1 MQALVREQ
9 AAALARKSREADR
22 KTIGELARE
31 VKRLTAL
38 LPRRLRSTD
47 TDTSGADGVSS
58 ADGEPQ
64 QQQQVTSENSAIDLR
79 DSSSRDDRIVSTT
92 FADPPADAVRASI
105 VKDAG
110 TSFIVDRE
118 SDGEAKLS
126 SRSKDLDEQEEGN
139 EVGAVAGG
147 RPPTDLR
154 RKTFSLS
161 FICWTLLRLLLAIA
175 LLIILTLIGLVVIL
189 G

>member
-58 ADGEPQ
+58 ADGAP

-110 TSFIVDRE
+110 TSSIVDRE

-147 RPPTDLR
+147 RPSTVLR